1 MTSGG
6 ELAADA
12 SASGRYRPL
21 PFVVSIGVTGHR
33 SEALDAADALRDH
46 VRTALRVIASAA
58 KELKAQ
64 GGPIFAADPPV
75 FQFVSPLAD
84 GADQIAAEAALDVG
98 YELTAV
104 LPFARED
111 YRSEL
116 IDNGGLARFDT
127 LLGRSTCV
135 LELPGDPENQLDAYV
150 MAGRAT
156 VAHCDLLVAIW
167 DGLLP
172 RGRGGTGEVVDLAVA
187 HGTPVLH
194 VPVDPSQPPR
204 LLWSAF
210 DPIVVTSRVEPTAER
225 PFDRDHIDR
234 MLKALLLPP
243 DDPLERDFLAGFV
256 NEKPRRIRGRLEYPL
271 LLAIA
276 GVKRFELRKMRESH
290 CAAGTRDEWRT
301 FRDRCAGGFHIA
313 APLDLL
319 EDAYSRADGLAT
331 HFALTYR
338 SGHIFNF
345 LLGALAVW
353 LGLSAFMAPRLKFDF
368 EVAELIVTIAII
380 TNTHLGLKHEWH
392 RRWLDYRQLA
402 ERLRPMRSLKLLALG
417 APDPPGTPTNPV
429 PHRWIDWY
437 GARLWRAMGCPA
449 ASIDAARAA
458 RIAAAVAEHEV
469 APQVDYHRRH
479 SGEIQRLDHR
489 LERTGNLLFMATL
502 LMCVATVTGLALGL
516 HAVERYSDWSILV
529 SAGFPALG
537 TAVFGIRLQA
547 DFGVSA
553 RRSQSTADALAEI
566 ASELRADP
574 SLSRAADLTEQ
585 AARRM
590 LSDLDEWRLLNQQ
603 HTLAVA

>member
-1 MTSGG
+1 MARG
-6 ELAADA
+6 EERPTEAGQDA
-12 SASGRYRPL
+12 GYRPL

-33 SEALDAADALRDH
+33 SEALGEAAELREQVRAALELIAAASRD
-46 VRTALRVIASAA
+46 
-58 KELKAQ
+58 LKAEA
-64 GGPIFAADPPV
+64 GPIFAPDAAS

-84 GADQIAAEAALDVG
+84 GADQIAAAAALDAG
-98 YELTAV
+98 YRLTAV
-104 LPFARED
+104 LPFAREH
-111 YRSEL
+111 YRSQL
-116 IDNGGLARFDT
+116 IGNGGLALFDT
-127 LLGRSTCV
+127 LLDRSDCV
-135 LELPGDPENQLDAYV
+135 LELPGNPANELDAYV

-194 VPVDPSQPPR
+194 VPVDPAQPPR

-210 DPIVVTSRVEPTAER
+210 DPIVVTARAEPTAER
-225 PFDRDHIDR
+225 PFDRDHVDR
-234 MLKALLLPP
+234 MLRALLLPP
-243 DDPLERDFLAGFV
+243 ADPNERGFLTGFIE
-256 NEKPRRIRGRLEYPL
+256 EKPRRIRGRLEYPL
-271 LLAIA
+271 LLALTGI
-276 GVKRFELRKMRESH
+276 KRFDLRRMRESH
-290 CAAGTRDEWRT
+290 CAASTRDEWRC
-301 FRDRCAGGFHIA
+301 FRTNCASSLQIV

-319 EDAYSRADGLAT
+319 EDAYARADGLAT

-353 LGLSAFMAPRLKFDF
+353 LGLGAFMAPTLKFGF
-368 EVAELIVTIAII
+368 EIAELIVTIAII
-380 TNTHLGLKHEWH
+380 TNTQLGIRGEWH

-449 ASIDAARAA
+449 ASIDAARAGA
-458 RIAAAVAEHEV
+458 IASSVAEHEIS
-469 APQVDYHRRH
+469 PQVDYHRRH
-479 SGEIQRLDHR
+479 SEEIQRLDHR
-489 LERTGNLLFMATL
+489 LERTGNLLFAATL
-502 LMCVATVTGLALGL
+502 LMCIATVAMFAFGMHGIT
-516 HAVERYSDWSILV
+516 RYSDWSILV

-547 DFGVSA
+547 EFGVSA
-553 RRSQSTADALAEI
+553 LRSQATALALDAI
-566 ASELRADP
+566 AQELRSQP
-574 SLSRAADLTEQ
+574 SLGRAADLTEQ

>member
-1 MTSGG
+1 M
-6 ELAADA
+6 
-12 SASGRYRPL
+12 
-21 PFVVSIGVTGHR
+21 TGHR
-33 SEALDAADALRDH
+33 SEALGATDAAAALREQ
-46 VRTALRVIASAA
+46 VRVALELIAKAA
-58 KELKAQ
+58 SELKTE
-64 GGPIFAADPPV
+64 GGPIFSSDPPK
-75 FQFVSPLAD
+75 FQLVTPLAD
-84 GADQIAAEAALDVG
+84 GADQIAAEAALDAG

-104 LPFARED
+104 LPFGCAD
-111 YRSEL
+111 YRAEL
-116 IDNGGLARFDT
+116 IDNGGLARFDA
-127 LLGRSTCV
+127 LLERSQCV
-135 LELPGDPENQLDAYV
+135 LELPGDPNSQLDAYV

-156 VAHCDLLVAIW
+156 VAHCDVLLAIW

-187 HGTPVLH
+187 QGTPVLH
-194 VPVDPSQPPR
+194 VPVDPTQPPR

-225 PFDRDHIDR
+225 QFDRDHIDR
-234 MLKALLLPP
+234 MLRALLLPP
-243 DDPLERDFLAGFV
+243 DDPGERCCLDGFIK
-256 NEKPRRIRGRLEYPL
+256 EKPRRIRGRLEYPL
-271 LLAIA
+271 LLAVT
-276 GVKRFELRKMRESH
+276 GVKKFDPRKMRESH

-301 FRDRCAGGFHIA
+301 FRDKCASGHHIA

-319 EDAYSRADGLAT
+319 EDAYSRTDGLAT

-353 LGLSAFMAPRLKFDF
+353 LGLGAFMAPHLKLNF
-368 EVAELIVTIAII
+368 ELAELIVTLAIMI
-380 TNTHLGLKHEWH
+380 NTQQGIRREWH

-402 ERLRPMRSLKLLALG
+402 ERLRPMRSLKLLALA

-449 ASIDAARAA
+449 AAIDPARAA
-458 RIAAAVAEHEV
+458 SIAAAVAEYEV
-469 APQVDYHRRH
+469 APQVGYHRH
-479 SGEIQRLDHR
+479 HAGEIERLDHR
-489 LERTGNLLFMATL
+489 LERAGNLLFAATL
-502 LMCVATVTGLALGL
+502 LMCIVTVSGLAFGVHL
-516 HAVERYSDWSILV
+516 AERLSNWSILV

-553 RRSQSTADALAEI
+553 RRSQATAEALDQI
-566 ASELRADP
+566 ASELRANP
-574 SLSRAADLTEQ
+574 SLTRAADLTEQ

>member
-1 MTSGG
+1 MTGVG
-6 ELAADA
+6 ERGTKSEPGA
-12 SASGRYRPL
+12 GYRPL

-33 SEALDAADALRDH
+33 SEALGEAGALREQ
-46 VRTALRVIASAA
+46 VRAALELIVAAASDLHSTA
-58 KELKAQ
+58 
-64 GGPIFAADPPV
+64 GPIFSSEAPS
-75 FQFVSPLAD
+75 FHFVTPLAD
-84 GADQIAAEAALDVG
+84 GADQIAAEAALDAG
-98 YELTAV
+98 YRLTAV
-104 LPFARED
+104 LPFARES
-111 YRSEL
+111 YRAEL
-116 IDNGGLARFDT
+116 IGNGGLALFDT
-127 LLGRSTCV
+127 LLERSQCV
-135 LELPGDPENQLDAYV
+135 LELPGDRSNELDAYV

-194 VPVDPSQPPR
+194 VPVNSAQPPR

-210 DPIVVTSRVEPTAER
+210 DPIVVTSRAEPTAER
-225 PFDRDHIDR
+225 PFDRDHVDR

-243 DDPLERDFLAGFV
+243 DDSLERGFLGGFV
-256 NEKPRRIRGRLEYPL
+256 AEKSRRIRGRVEYPL
-271 LLAIA
+271 LLAIT
-276 GVKRFELRKMRESH
+276 GIKKFDLRKMRESH
-290 CAAGTRDEWRT
+290 CAAGTRDEWRS
-301 FRDRCAGGFHIA
+301 FRSNCASGLQIA

-319 EDAYSRADGLAT
+319 EDAYARADGLAT

-353 LGLSAFMAPRLKFDF
+353 LGLAAFMAPQLKFGF
-368 EVAELIVTIAII
+368 EIAELIVTIAII
-380 TNTHLGLKHEWH
+380 TNTQLGIRGEWH

-449 ASIDAARAA
+449 ASIDAERASA
-458 RIAAAVAEHEV
+458 IAQSIAEHEIS
-469 APQVDYHRRH
+469 PQVGYHRRH
-479 SGEIQRLDHR
+479 SGEIERLDHR
-489 LERTGNLLFMATL
+489 LERAGNLLFVATL
-502 LMCVATVTGLALGL
+502 LMCIATVVMFAFGVHGI
-516 HAVERYSDWSILV
+516 RRFSDWSILV

-547 DFGVSA
+547 EFGVSA
-553 RRSQSTADALAEI
+553 LRSQSTAQALGAI
-566 ASELRADP
+566 ASELRMAP
-574 SLSRAADLTEQ
+574 SLGRAADLTEQ

>member
-1 MTSGG
+1 MRWRG
-6 ELAADA
+6 EREADA
-12 SASGRYRPL
+12 GRDSGYRPL
-21 PFVVSIGVTGHR
+21 PFVVSVGVTGHR
-33 SEALDAADALRDH
+33 SEALGEAAALRDQ
-46 VRTALRVIASAA
+46 VRAALELIATAARD
-58 KELKAQ
+58 LKAEA
-64 GGPIFAADPPV
+64 GPIFSCDAAS

-84 GADQIAAEAALDVG
+84 GADQIAAEAALDAG
-98 YELTAV
+98 YKLSAV
-104 LPFARED
+104 LPFARD
-111 YRSEL
+111 HYRTQL
-116 IDNGGLARFDT
+116 IGNGVALFDS
-127 LLGRSTCV
+127 LLDRSDCV
-135 LELPGDPENQLDAYV
+135 LELPGNSAKELDAYV

-194 VPVDPSQPPR
+194 VPVDSSQSPR

-210 DPIVVTSRVEPTAER
+210 DPIVVTARAEPTAER
-225 PFDRDHIDR
+225 PFDRDHVDR
-234 MLKALLLPP
+234 LLKALLLPP
-243 DDPLERDFLAGFV
+243 DDSSERGFLTAFID
-256 NEKPRRIRGRLEYPL
+256 ERPRRIRGRLEYPL
-271 LLAIA
+271 LLALTGI
-276 GVKRFELRKMRESH
+276 KKFELRKMRESH
-290 CAAGTRDEWRT
+290 CAAGTRDEWRS
-301 FRDRCAGGFHIA
+301 FRDNCASGLQIV
-313 APLDLL
+313 APLDDL
-319 EDAYSRADGLAT
+319 EDAYARADGLAT

-353 LGLSAFMAPRLKFDF
+353 LGLGAFMARRFQF
-368 EVAELIVTIAII
+368 EFEIAELIVTLAII
-380 TNTHLGLKHEWH
+380 TNTQLGIRGEWH

-449 ASIDAARAA
+449 ARIDAARAA
-458 RIAAAVAEHEV
+458 AIANSVAEHEIS
-469 APQVDYHRRH
+469 PQVDYHRRH
-479 SGEIQRLDHR
+479 SGEIERLDHR
-489 LERTGNLLFMATL
+489 LERAGNLLFSATL
-502 LMCVATVTGLALGL
+502 LMCIATVAMFALGM
-516 HAVERYSDWSILV
+516 HGITRYSDWSILV

-547 DFGVSA
+547 EFGVSA
-553 RRSQSTADALAEI
+553 LRSQATALALGAI
-566 ASELRADP
+566 AQELRSEP
-574 SLSRAADLTEQ
+574 SLGRAADLTEQ

-603 HTLAVA
+603 HTLAAA